1 MLEYMQRNKFFPFLF
16 LSLLL
21 CPLLTAQN
29 DLQFY
34 LNSAFNNNPALRE
47 SRNIISVKKLDKS
60 LTDAQYSLPQINLTA
75 NYLFVPYFNNDKI
88 VTTNPGP
95 NAIGYDASVTNGGLY
110 SAQVNVTKN
119 IFNGGVLD
127 AYYNQADL
135 QIKSN
140 EFNYELTKHNL
151 EKDVIDQYINC
162 WQAQQLYVLSTST
175 ADTLR
180 QQLKITQN
188 LMMKGLVKQS
198 DYLLLKIELE
208 TQQLAALQAF
218 NSLKSSIYQLN
229 VLAGL
234 QDTSIVTLDN
244 VKLNKTSISGPSK
257 FFNQYENDSLL
268 ILNQQDVFET
278 KYYPSLNLFFNAGL
292 NAVELNDI
300 QRKFGLSAGF
310 NFSLP
315 IYDGSQKS
323 ITRQQ
328 SQINLS
334 TIVSNRKTQEIL
346 IKNKIKESSSQVEYN
361 ISSLQSIYSQLDDY
375 NKILTLMN
383 SELMHGQLSMV
394 DYITIIKNYLDLK
407 KNEISSSAAYQLA
420 VNQFNYWNW

>member
-1 MLEYMQRNKFFPFLF
+1 MKRNNIFLLF
-16 LSLLL
+16 LALLL

-34 LNSAFNNNPALRE
+34 LNSAFRNNPILNE
-47 SRNIISVKKLDKS
+47 SQNNISVKKLDKS
-60 LTDAQYSLPQINLTA
+60 LTEAEYAYPQINFTA

-88 VTTNPGP
+88 VTANPGP

-119 IFNGGVLD
+119 IFNGGVID
-127 AYYNQADL
+127 TYNNQTDL

-140 EFNYELTKHNL
+140 ELNYELTKHNL
-151 EKDVIDQYINC
+151 EKDVIDQYITC
-162 WQAQQLYVLSTST
+162 WQTQELYILSVSTTNTLQQQLG
-175 ADTLR
+175 
-180 QQLKITQN
+180 ITKN
-188 LMMKGLVKQS
+188 LMTKGLVKQS
-198 DYLLLKIELE
+198 DYLLLKIEFE
-208 TQQLAALQAF
+208 TQQLAALQVLA
-218 NSLKSSIYQLN
+218 SLKSSIYQLN
-229 VLAGL
+229 VLAGM
-234 QDTSIVTLDN
+234 QDSAIVTLDT
-244 VKLNKTSISGPSK
+244 VKLNKTVLDGHSK

-268 ILNQQDVFET
+268 ILNQQNVFET
-278 KYYPSLNLFFNAGL
+278 KYYPQLNLFFNAGL

-334 TIVSNRKTQEIL
+334 TIVSNRKNQETL
-346 IKNKIKESSSQVEYN
+346 LKNKIKESSSQVEYYTG
-361 ISSLQSIYSQLDDY
+361 SLQSITSQLEDY
-375 NKILTLMN
+375 DKIIILLN

-394 DYITIIKNYLDLK
+394 DYITIIKNYFDLK
-407 KNEISSSAAYQLA
+407 KNKISSSAAYQQA

>member
-1 MLEYMQRNKFFPFLF
+1 M
-16 LSLLL
+16 
-21 CPLLTAQN
+21 AQN

-34 LNSAFNNNPALRE
+34 LNSAFNNNPALKE
-47 SRNIISVKKLDKS
+47 SRNIINVKKLDKS

-75 NYLFVPYFNNDKI
+75 NYLFVPYLNNDKI

-127 AYYNQADL
+127 TYYNQADL

-162 WQAQQLYVLSTST
+162 WQAQELYTLSTST

-180 QQLKITQN
+180 QQLNITYN

-208 TQQLAALQAF
+208 TQQLTALQAL

-229 VLAGL
+229 VLAGIP
-234 QDTSIVTLDN
+234 DTSVVTLDI
-244 VKLNKTSISGPSK
+244 VKLNKTSINGPSK

-300 QRKFGLSAGF
+300 QRKLGISAGF

-334 TIVSNRKTQEIL
+334 TIESNRKTQEIL
-346 IKNKIKESSSQVEYN
+346 IKNKIKESSSQVEYDT
-361 ISSLQSIYSQLDDY
+361 SSLQSIAVQLEDY
-375 NKILTLMN
+375 NKILVLMN

-407 KNEISSSAAYQLA
+407 KNEISSSAAYQQAL
-420 VNQFNYWNW
+420 NQFNYWNW

>member
-1 MLEYMQRNKFFPFLF
+1 
-16 LSLLL
+16 
-21 CPLLTAQN
+21 
-29 DLQFY
+29 
-34 LNSAFNNNPALRE
+34 
-47 SRNIISVKKLDKS
+47 
-60 LTDAQYSLPQINLTA
+60 
-75 NYLFVPYFNNDKI
+75 
-88 VTTNPGP
+88 
-95 NAIGYDASVTNGGLY
+95 
-110 SAQVNVTKN
+110 
-119 IFNGGVLD
+119 
-127 AYYNQADL
+127 
-135 QIKSN
+135 
-140 EFNYELTKHNL
+140 
-151 EKDVIDQYINC
+151 
-162 WQAQQLYVLSTST
+162 
-175 ADTLR
+175 
-180 QQLKITQN
+180 
-188 LMMKGLVKQS
+188 MMKGLVKQS
-198 DYLLLKIELE
+198 DYLLLKIEIE
-208 TQQLAALQAF
+208 TQQLAALQAL

-229 VLAGL
+229 VLAGIP
-234 QDTSIVTLDN
+234 DTSIVTLDV
-244 VKLNKTSISGPSK
+244 VKLNKTPIMGPSK
-257 FFNQYENDSLL
+257 FFNRYENDSLL

-278 KYYPSLNLFFNAGL
+278 KYYPQLNLFFNAGL

-346 IKNKIKESSSQVEYN
+346 ITNKIKESSSQVEYN
-361 ISSLQSIYSQLDDY
+361 IGSLQSISSQLEDY

-394 DYITIIKNYLDLK
+394 DYITIIKNYFGLK

>member
-1 MLEYMQRNKFFPFLF
+1 MDRNNIFFLLLF
-16 LSLLL
+16 SLLL

-34 LNSAFNNNPALRE
+34 LTSAFRNNPSLKE
-47 SRNIISVKKLDKS
+47 SQNNIRVKNLDKS
-60 LTDAQYSLPQINLTA
+60 LNKAEHMYPQISLTA

-88 VTTNPGP
+88 VTANPDP

-119 IFNGGVLD
+119 LFNGGVVD
-127 AYYNQADL
+127 AFNNQADL

-140 EFNYELTKHNL
+140 EFNYQLTKHNL

-162 WQAQQLYVLSTST
+162 WQAQELFILSTST
-175 ADTLR
+175 ADTLK
-180 QQLKITQN
+180 QQLGITKN
-188 LMMKGLVKQS
+188 LMTKGLVKQS
-198 DYLLLKIELE
+198 DYLLLKIEFE
-208 TQQLAALQAF
+208 TQELAALQALASF
-218 NSLKSSIYQLN
+218 KSAIYQLN
-229 VLAGL
+229 VLAGI
-234 QDTSIVTLDN
+234 QDTANVVLDTI
-244 VKLNKTSISGPSK
+244 KLNKTVISGPSK

-268 ILNQQDVFET
+268 ILSQQDVFET
-278 KYYPSLNLFFNAGL
+278 KYYPQFNLFFNAGL
-292 NAVELNDI
+292 NAVDLNDI

-328 SQINLS
+328 SQINLN
-334 TIVSNRKTQEIL
+334 TIVSNRKSQEIL
-346 IKNKIKESSSQVEYN
+346 LKNKIKESSSQVEYYG
-361 ISSLQSIYSQLDDY
+361 SSLQSIASQLEDY
-375 NKILTLMN
+375 NKIIILLN

-394 DYITIIKNYLDLK
+394 EYITITKNYFDLK

>member
-1 MLEYMQRNKFFPFLF
+1 MQRNNFFPFLL

-34 LNSAFNNNPALRE
+34 LNSAFNNNPTLKE
-47 SRNIISVKKLDKS
+47 SRNIINVKKLDKS
-60 LTDAQYSLPQINLTA
+60 LSDAQYSLPQINLTA

-127 AYYNQADL
+127 AYYNQAEL
-135 QIKSN
+135 HIKSN

-162 WQAQQLYVLSTST
+162 WQAQQLYILSTST

-180 QQLKITQN
+180 QQLNITQN

-198 DYLLLKIELE
+198 DYLLLKIEFE
-208 TQQLAALQAF
+208 TQQLAALQAL

-234 QDTSIVTLDN
+234 LDTSIVTLDN
-244 VKLNKTSISGPSK
+244 VKLIKTSISGTSK

-278 KYYPSLNLFFNAGL
+278 KYYPQLNLFFNAGL

-346 IKNKIKESSSQVEYN
+346 IKNKIKESSSQVEFN
-361 ISSLQSIYSQLDDY
+361 ISSLHSISSQLDDY

-394 DYITIIKNYLDLK
+394 DYITIIRNYLDLK

>member
-1 MLEYMQRNKFFPFLF
+1 MKRNKIFLLF

-34 LNSAFNNNPALRE
+34 LTSAVRNNPSLKE
-47 SRNIISVKKLDKS
+47 SQNNIRVKNLDKS
-60 LTDAQYSLPQINLTA
+60 LNEAEHMYPQISLTA

-88 VTTNPGP
+88 VTANPDP

-119 IFNGGVLD
+119 LFNGGVVD
-127 AYYNQADL
+127 AFNNQADL

-140 EFNYELTKHNL
+140 EFNYQLTKHNL

-162 WQAQQLYVLSTST
+162 WQAQELFILSTST
-175 ADTLR
+175 ADTLK
-180 QQLKITQN
+180 QQLGITKN
-188 LMMKGLVKQS
+188 LMRKGLVKQS
-198 DYLLLKIELE
+198 DYLLLKIEFE
-208 TQQLAALQAF
+208 TQELAALQALASF
-218 NSLKSSIYQLN
+218 KSAIYQLN
-229 VLAGL
+229 VLAGI
-234 QDTSIVTLDN
+234 QDTANVVLDTI
-244 VKLNKTSISGPSK
+244 KLNKTVISGPSK

-268 ILNQQDVFET
+268 ILSQQDVFET
-278 KYYPSLNLFFNAGL
+278 KYYPQLNLFFNAGL
-292 NAVELNDI
+292 NAVDLNDI

-328 SQINLS
+328 SQINLN
-334 TIVSNRKTQEIL
+334 TIVSNRKNQETL
-346 IKNKIKESSSQVEYN
+346 LKNKIKESSSQVEYYV
-361 ISSLQSIYSQLDDY
+361 SSLQSITSQLEDY
-375 NKILTLMN
+375 NKIIILLN

-394 DYITIIKNYLDLK
+394 DYITIIKNYFDLK

>member
-1 MLEYMQRNKFFPFLF
+1 MKRNNIFLLF
-16 LSLLL
+16 LALLL

-34 LNSAFNNNPALRE
+34 LNSAFRNNPILKE
-47 SRNIISVKKLDKS
+47 SQNNISVRKLDKS
-60 LTDAQYSLPQINLTA
+60 LTEAEYSYPQINFTA

-88 VTTNPGP
+88 VTANPGP

-119 IFNGGVLD
+119 IFNGGVID
-127 AYYNQADL
+127 TYNNQTDL

-140 EFNYELTKHNL
+140 ELNYELTKHNL

-162 WQAQQLYVLSTST
+162 WQAQELYILSVST
-175 ADTLR
+175 ADTLK
-180 QQLKITQN
+180 QQLGITKN
-188 LMMKGLVKQS
+188 LMTKGLVKQS
-198 DYLLLKIELE
+198 DYLLLKIEFE
-208 TQQLAALQAF
+208 TQQLSSLQALA
-218 NSLKSSIYQLN
+218 SLKSSIYQLN
-229 VLAGL
+229 VLAGI
-234 QDTSIVTLDN
+234 QDSAIVALDT
-244 VKLNKTSISGPSK
+244 VKLNKTVIDGHSK

-268 ILNQQDVFET
+268 ILNQQNVFET
-278 KYYPSLNLFFNAGL
+278 KYYPQLNLFFNAGL

-334 TIVSNRKTQEIL
+334 TIVSNRKNQETL
-346 IKNKIKESSSQVEYN
+346 LKNKIKESSSQVEYYT
-361 ISSLQSIYSQLDDY
+361 SSLQSITSQLEDY
-375 NKILTLMN
+375 DKIIILLN

-394 DYITIIKNYLDLK
+394 DYITIIKNYFDLK
-407 KNEISSSAAYQLA
+407 KNKISSSAAYQQA

>member
-1 MLEYMQRNKFFPFLF
+1 MKRNKIFLLF

-34 LNSAFNNNPALRE
+34 LTSAVRNNPSLKE
-47 SRNIISVKKLDKS
+47 SQNNIRVKNLDKS
-60 LTDAQYSLPQINLTA
+60 LNEAEHMYPQISLTA

-88 VTTNPGP
+88 VTANPDP

-119 IFNGGVLD
+119 LFNGGVVD
-127 AYYNQADL
+127 AFNNQADL

-140 EFNYELTKHNL
+140 EFNYQLTKHNL

-162 WQAQQLYVLSTST
+162 WQVQELFILSTST
-175 ADTLR
+175 ADTLK
-180 QQLKITQN
+180 QQLGITKN
-188 LMMKGLVKQS
+188 LMTKGLVKQS
-198 DYLLLKIELE
+198 DYLLLKIEFE
-208 TQQLAALQAF
+208 TQQLAALQALA
-218 NSLKSSIYQLN
+218 SLKSTIYQLN
-229 VLAGL
+229 VLTGI
-234 QDTSIVTLDN
+234 QDTSIVLIDT
-244 VKLNKTSISGPSK
+244 VKLNKTVISGPSK
-257 FFNQYENDSLL
+257 FFTQYENDSLL
-268 ILNQQDVFET
+268 ILSQQDVFET
-278 KYYPSLNLFFNAGL
+278 KYYPQFNLFFNAGL
-292 NAVELNDI
+292 NAVDLNDI

-334 TIVSNRKTQEIL
+334 TIVSNRKNQEIL
-346 IKNKIKESSSQVEYN
+346 LKNKIKESSSQIEYYA
-361 ISSLQSIYSQLDDY
+361 SSLQSIASQLDDY
-375 NKILTLMN
+375 NKIIILLN

-394 DYITIIKNYLDLK
+394 DYITIIKNYFDLK

-420 VNQFNYWNW
+420 LNQFNYWNW

>member
-1 MLEYMQRNKFFPFLF
+1 MKRNKIFLLF

-34 LNSAFNNNPALRE
+34 LTSAVRNNPSLKE
-47 SRNIISVKKLDKS
+47 SQNNIRVKNLDKS
-60 LTDAQYSLPQINLTA
+60 LNEAEHMYPQISLTA

-88 VTTNPGP
+88 VTANPDP

-119 IFNGGVLD
+119 LFNGGVVD
-127 AYYNQADL
+127 AFNNQADL

-140 EFNYELTKHNL
+140 EFNYQLTKHNL

-162 WQAQQLYVLSTST
+162 WQAQELFILSTST
-175 ADTLR
+175 ADTLK
-180 QQLKITQN
+180 QQLGITKN
-188 LMMKGLVKQS
+188 LMTKGLVKQS
-198 DYLLLKIELE
+198 DYLLLKIEFE
-208 TQQLAALQAF
+208 TQQLAALQALA
-218 NSLKSSIYQLN
+218 SLKSTIYQLN
-229 VLAGL
+229 VLTGI
-234 QDTSIVTLDN
+234 QDTSIVLIDT
-244 VKLNKTSISGPSK
+244 VKLNKTVISGPSK
-257 FFNQYENDSLL
+257 FFTQYENDSLL
-268 ILNQQDVFET
+268 ILSQQDVFET
-278 KYYPSLNLFFNAGL
+278 KYYPQFNLFFNAGL
-292 NAVELNDI
+292 NAVDLNDI

-334 TIVSNRKTQEIL
+334 TIVSNRKNQEIL
-346 IKNKIKESSSQVEYN
+346 LKNKIKESSSQIEYYA
-361 ISSLQSIYSQLDDY
+361 SSLQSIASQLDDY
-375 NKILTLMN
+375 NKIIILLN

-394 DYITIIKNYLDLK
+394 DYITIIKNYFDLK

-420 VNQFNYWNW
+420 LNQFNYWNW

>member
-1 MLEYMQRNKFFPFLF
+1 MQRNKFLSLLF
-16 LSLLL
+16 LSILL
-21 CPLLTAQN
+21 CPLLKAQN

-34 LNSAFNNNPALRE
+34 LNSAFNNNPALKE

-60 LTDAQYSLPQINLTA
+60 LTDAQYSLPQISLTA
-75 NYLFVPYFNNDKI
+75 NYMFVPYFYNDKI

-95 NAIGYDASVTNGGLY
+95 TAIGYDASVTNGGLY

-162 WQAQQLYVLSTST
+162 WQAQQLYILSTST

-180 QQLKITQN
+180 QQLNITQN

-198 DYLLLKIELE
+198 DYLLLKIEIE
-208 TQQLAALQAF
+208 TQQLSALQAL
-218 NSLKSSIYQLN
+218 NSFKNSIYQLN
-229 VLAGL
+229 VLAGIP
-234 QDTSIVTLDN
+234 DTSIVTLEV
-244 VKLNKTSISGPSK
+244 VKLNKTLVIGPSK
-257 FFNQYENDSLL
+257 FFYRYENDSLL

-278 KYYPSLNLFFNAGL
+278 KYYPQLNLFFNAGL

-328 SQINLS
+328 SQINLN

-346 IKNKIKESSSQVEYN
+346 ITNKIKESSSQVEYN
-361 ISSLQSIYSQLDDY
+361 IGSLQSISSQLEDY
-375 NKILTLMN
+375 NKILILMK

-394 DYITIIKNYLDLK
+394 DYITIIKNFFDLK

>member
-1 MLEYMQRNKFFPFLF
+1 MERNNIFFLLLF
-16 LSLLL
+16 SLLL

-34 LNSAFNNNPALRE
+34 LTSAFRNNPSLKE
-47 SRNIISVKKLDKS
+47 SQNNIRVKNLDKS
-60 LTDAQYSLPQINLTA
+60 LNEAEHMYPQISLTA

-88 VTTNPGP
+88 VTANPDP
-95 NAIGYDASVTNGGLY
+95 DAIGYDASVTNGGLY

-119 IFNGGVLD
+119 LFNGGVVD
-127 AYYNQADL
+127 AFNNQADL

-140 EFNYELTKHNL
+140 EFNYQLTKHNL

-162 WQAQQLYVLSTST
+162 WQAQELFILSTST
-175 ADTLR
+175 ADTLK
-180 QQLKITQN
+180 QQLGITKN
-188 LMMKGLVKQS
+188 LMTKGLVKQS
-198 DYLLLKIELE
+198 DYLLLKIEFE
-208 TQQLAALQAF
+208 TQELAALQALASF
-218 NSLKSSIYQLN
+218 KSAIYQLN
-229 VLAGL
+229 VLAGI
-234 QDTSIVTLDN
+234 QDTANVVLDTI
-244 VKLNKTSISGPSK
+244 KLNKTVISGPSK

-268 ILNQQDVFET
+268 ILSQQDVFET
-278 KYYPSLNLFFNAGL
+278 KYYPQFNLFFNAGL
-292 NAVELNDI
+292 NAVDLNDI

-328 SQINLS
+328 SQIYLN
-334 TIVSNRKTQEIL
+334 TIVSNRKNQETL
-346 IKNKIKESSSQVEYN
+346 LKNKIKESSSQVEYYV
-361 ISSLQSIYSQLDDY
+361 SSLHSITSQLEDY
-375 NKILTLMN
+375 NKIIILLN

-394 DYITIIKNYLDLK
+394 DYITIIKNYFDLK
-407 KNEISSSAAYQLA
+407 KNEISSSAAYQQA

>member
-1 MLEYMQRNKFFPFLF
+1 MKRNNNISLLF

-34 LNSAFNNNPALRE
+34 LNSAIKNNPSLKE
-47 SRNIISVKKLDKS
+47 SQNNISVKKLDKS
-60 LTDAQYSLPQINLTA
+60 LTEAEYILPQINLTA

-88 VTTNPGP
+88 VTANPGP

-119 IFNGGVLD
+119 LFNGGVID
-127 AYYNQADL
+127 TYNNQADL

-140 EFNYELTKHNL
+140 ELNYELNKHNL
-151 EKDVIDQYINC
+151 EKDIIDQYISC
-162 WQAQQLYVLSTST
+162 WQAQELYILSAST
-175 ADTLR
+175 ADTLK
-180 QQLKITQN
+180 QQLGITKS
-188 LMMKGLVKQS
+188 LMTKGLVKQS
-198 DYLLLKIELE
+198 DYLLLKVEFE
-208 TQQLAALQAF
+208 TQQLAALQALA
-218 NSLKSSIYQLN
+218 SLKSSIYQLN
-229 VLAGL
+229 VLAGI
-234 QDTSIVTLDN
+234 QDSSIVILDK
-244 VKLNKTSISGPSK
+244 VKLNKTVISGPSK
-257 FFNQYENDSLL
+257 FFNRYENDSLL
-268 ILNQQDVFET
+268 ILNQQNVFET
-278 KYYPSLNLFFNAGL
+278 KYYPQFNLFFSAGL
-292 NAVELNDI
+292 NAVDFNDI

-334 TIVSNRKTQEIL
+334 TIVSNRKNQEIL
-346 IKNKIKESSSQVEYN
+346 LKNKIKESSSQVEYY
-361 ISSLQSIYSQLDDY
+361 ISSLQSITSQLEDY
-375 NKILTLMN
+375 NKIIILLN
-383 SELMHGQLSMV
+383 SELMHGQLAMV
-394 DYITIIKNYLDLK
+394 DYITIIKNYFDLK
-407 KNEISSSAAYQLA
+407 KNEISSSAAYQQA

>member
-1 MLEYMQRNKFFPFLF
+1 MKRYNNISLLF

-34 LNSAFNNNPALRE
+34 LNSAIKNNPSLKE
-47 SRNIISVKKLDKS
+47 SQNNISVKKLDKS
-60 LTDAQYSLPQINLTA
+60 LTEAEYILPQINLTA

-88 VTTNPGP
+88 VTANPGP

-119 IFNGGVLD
+119 LFNGGVID
-127 AYYNQADL
+127 TYNNQADL

-140 EFNYELTKHNL
+140 ELNYELNKHNL
-151 EKDVIDQYINC
+151 EKDIIDQYINC
-162 WQAQQLYVLSTST
+162 WQAQELYILSAST
-175 ADTLR
+175 ADTLK
-180 QQLKITQN
+180 QQLGITKS
-188 LMMKGLVKQS
+188 LMTKGLVKQS
-198 DYLLLKIELE
+198 DYLLLKVELE
-208 TQQLAALQAF
+208 TQQLAALQALA
-218 NSLKSSIYQLN
+218 SLKSSIYQLN
-229 VLAGL
+229 VLAGI
-234 QDTSIVTLDN
+234 QDSSIVILDK
-244 VKLNKTSISGPSK
+244 VKLNKTVISGPSK
-257 FFNQYENDSLL
+257 FFNRYENDSLL
-268 ILNQQDVFET
+268 ILNQQNVFEI
-278 KYYPSLNLFFNAGL
+278 KYYPQFNLFFNAGL
-292 NAVELNDI
+292 NAVDFNDI
-300 QRKFGLSAGF
+300 QRKFGLSTGF

-334 TIVSNRKTQEIL
+334 TIVSNRKNQEIL
-346 IKNKIKESSSQVEYN
+346 LKNKIKESTSQVEYYV
-361 ISSLQSIYSQLDDY
+361 SSLQSITSQLDDY
-375 NKILTLMN
+375 NKIIILLN

-394 DYITIIKNYLDLK
+394 DYITIIKNYFDLK
-407 KNEISSSAAYQLA
+407 KNEISSSAAHQLA

>member
-1 MLEYMQRNKFFPFLF
+1 MQRNIF
-16 LSLLL
+16 LSFLLLAFFL
-21 CPLLTAQN
+21 CPLLKAQN

-34 LNSAFNNNPALRE
+34 LNSAFNNNPALKE

-127 AYYNQADL
+127 AYFNQADL

-140 EFNYELTKHNL
+140 EFIYELTKHNL

-162 WQAQQLYVLSTST
+162 WQAQELYILSTST
-175 ADTLR
+175 ADTLL
-180 QQLKITQN
+180 QQLNITQN

-198 DYLLLKIELE
+198 DYLLLKIEFE
-208 TQQLAALQAF
+208 TQQLAALQAL

-257 FFNQYENDSLL
+257 FFSQYENDSLI

-334 TIVSNRKTQEIL
+334 TVVSNRKTQEIL

-361 ISSLQSIYSQLDDY
+361 ISSLQSITSQLDEY
-375 NKILTLMN
+375 NKIIILMN

-394 DYITIIKNYLDLK
+394 DYITIIKNYFDLK
-407 KNEISSSAAYQLA
+407 KNEISSLAAYQQA

>member
-1 MLEYMQRNKFFPFLF
+1 MKRNNIFLLF
-16 LSLLL
+16 LALLL

-34 LNSAFNNNPALRE
+34 LNSAFRNNPILNE
-47 SRNIISVKKLDKS
+47 SQNNISVKKLDKS
-60 LTDAQYSLPQINLTA
+60 LTEAEYAYPQINFTA

-88 VTTNPGP
+88 VTANPGP

-119 IFNGGVLD
+119 IFNGGVID
-127 AYYNQADL
+127 TYNNQTDL

-140 EFNYELTKHNL
+140 ELNYELTKHNL
-151 EKDVIDQYINC
+151 EKDVIDQYITC
-162 WQAQQLYVLSTST
+162 WQTQELYILSVSTTNTLQQQLG
-175 ADTLR
+175 
-180 QQLKITQN
+180 ITKN
-188 LMMKGLVKQS
+188 LMTKGLVKQS
-198 DYLLLKIELE
+198 DYLLLKIEFE
-208 TQQLAALQAF
+208 TQQLAALQVLA
-218 NSLKSSIYQLN
+218 SLKSSIYQLN
-229 VLAGL
+229 VLAGM
-234 QDTSIVTLDN
+234 QDSAIVTLDT
-244 VKLNKTSISGPSK
+244 VKLNKTVLDGHSK

-268 ILNQQDVFET
+268 ILNQQNVFET
-278 KYYPSLNLFFNAGL
+278 KYYPQLNLFFNAGL

-334 TIVSNRKTQEIL
+334 TIVSNRKNQETL
-346 IKNKIKESSSQVEYN
+346 LKNKIKESSSQVEYYTG
-361 ISSLQSIYSQLDDY
+361 SLQSITSQLEDY
-375 NKILTLMN
+375 DKIIILLN

-394 DYITIIKNYLDLK
+394 DYITIIKNYFDLK
-407 KNEISSSAAYQLA
+407 KNKISSSAGYQQA

>member
-1 MLEYMQRNKFFPFLF
+1 MKRYNNISLLF

-34 LNSAFNNNPALRE
+34 LNSAIKNNPSLKE
-47 SRNIISVKKLDKS
+47 SQNNISVKKLDKS
-60 LTDAQYSLPQINLTA
+60 LTEAEYILPQINLTA

-88 VTTNPGP
+88 VTANPGP
-95 NAIGYDASVTNGGLY
+95 TAIGYDASVTNGGLY

-119 IFNGGVLD
+119 LFNGGVID
-127 AYYNQADL
+127 TYNNQADL

-140 EFNYELTKHNL
+140 ELNYELNKHNL
-151 EKDVIDQYINC
+151 EKDIIDQYINC
-162 WQAQQLYVLSTST
+162 WQAQELYILSAST
-175 ADTLR
+175 ADTLK
-180 QQLKITQN
+180 QQLGITKS
-188 LMMKGLVKQS
+188 LMTKGLVKQS
-198 DYLLLKIELE
+198 DYLLLKVEFE
-208 TQQLAALQAF
+208 TQQLAALQALA
-218 NSLKSSIYQLN
+218 SLKSSIYQLN
-229 VLAGL
+229 VLAGI
-234 QDTSIVTLDN
+234 QDSSIVILDK
-244 VKLNKTSISGPSK
+244 VKLNKTVISGPSK
-257 FFNQYENDSLL
+257 FFNRYENDSLL
-268 ILNQQDVFET
+268 ILNQQNGFET
-278 KYYPSLNLFFNAGL
+278 KYYPQFNLFFNAGL
-292 NAVELNDI
+292 NAVDFNDI

-334 TIVSNRKTQEIL
+334 TIVSNRKNQEIL
-346 IKNKIKESSSQVEYN
+346 LKNKIKESTSQVEYYV
-361 ISSLQSIYSQLDDY
+361 SSLQSITSQLDDY
-375 NKILTLMN
+375 NKIIILLN

-394 DYITIIKNYLDLK
+394 DYITIIKNYFDLK
-407 KNEISSSAAYQLA
+407 KNEISSSAAYQQA

>member
-1 MLEYMQRNKFFPFLF
+1 
-16 LSLLL
+16 
-21 CPLLTAQN
+21 
-29 DLQFY
+29 
-34 LNSAFNNNPALRE
+34 
-47 SRNIISVKKLDKS
+47 
-60 LTDAQYSLPQINLTA
+60 
-75 NYLFVPYFNNDKI
+75 
-88 VTTNPGP
+88 
-95 NAIGYDASVTNGGLY
+95 
-110 SAQVNVTKN
+110 
-119 IFNGGVLD
+119 
-127 AYYNQADL
+127 
-135 QIKSN
+135 
-140 EFNYELTKHNL
+140 
-151 EKDVIDQYINC
+151 
-162 WQAQQLYVLSTST
+162 
-175 ADTLR
+175 
-180 QQLKITQN
+180 
-188 LMMKGLVKQS
+188 MKGLVKQS
-198 DYLLLKIELE
+198 DYLLLKIEIE
-208 TQQLAALQAF
+208 TQQLAALQAL

-244 VKLNKTSISGPSK
+244 VKLNKTSISGLSK
-257 FFNQYENDSLL
+257 FFSQYENDSLL

-278 KYYPSLNLFFNAGL
+278 KYYPQLNFFFNAGL

-300 QRKFGLSAGF
+300 QRKLGLSAGF

-328 SQINLS
+328 SQINLN

-346 IKNKIKESSSQVEYN
+346 IKNKIKESTSQVEYN
-361 ISSLQSIYSQLDDY
+361 ISSLQSISSQLDDY

>member
-1 MLEYMQRNKFFPFLF
+1 MKRYNNISLLF

-21 CPLLTAQN
+21 CPILSAQN
-29 DLQFY
+29 DLKFY
-34 LNSAFNNNPALRE
+34 LSSAVRNNPSLKE
-47 SRNIISVKKLDKS
+47 SQNNIRVKNLDKS
-60 LTDAQYSLPQINLTA
+60 LTEAEHIYPQINLTA

-88 VTTNPGP
+88 VTANPDP

-119 IFNGGVLD
+119 LFNGGVFD
-127 AYYNQADL
+127 AFNNQADL

-151 EKDVIDQYINC
+151 EKDITDQYINC
-162 WQAQQLYVLSTST
+162 WQAQELYILSTST
-175 ADTLR
+175 ADTLK
-180 QQLKITQN
+180 QQLGITKN

-198 DYLLLKIELE
+198 DYLLLKIEFE
-208 TQQLAALQAF
+208 TQQLAALQALA
-218 NSLKSSIYQLN
+218 SLKSAVYQLN
-229 VLAGL
+229 VLAGI
-234 QDTSIVTLDN
+234 QDTAIVLLDT
-244 VKLNKTSISGPSK
+244 VKLNKTVISGPSK
-257 FFNQYENDSLL
+257 FFNQYQNDSLL
-268 ILNQQDVFET
+268 ILSQQNVFET
-278 KYYPSLNLFFNAGL
+278 KYYPQFNVFFNAGL
-292 NAVELNDI
+292 NAVDFNDI

-334 TIVSNRKTQEIL
+334 TVISNRKNQEIL
-346 IKNKIKESSSQVEYN
+346 LKNKIKESTSQVEFYV
-361 ISSLQSIYSQLDDY
+361 SPLQSITSQLEDY
-375 NKILTLMN
+375 NKIIILLN
-383 SELMHGQLSMV
+383 SELIHGQLSMV
-394 DYITIIKNYLDLK
+394 DYITIIKNYFDLK
-407 KNEISSSAAYQLA
+407 KNEISSSAAYQQA

>member
-1 MLEYMQRNKFFPFLF
+1 MQRNNILSLLF

-34 LNSAFNNNPALRE
+34 LNSAIRNNPTLKE
-47 SRNIISVKKLDKS
+47 SQNNINVKKLDKS
-60 LTDAQYSLPQINLTA
+60 LTEAQYILPQVNLTA

-88 VTTNPGP
+88 VTANPGP

-110 SAQVNVTKN
+110 SAQLNVTKN
-119 IFNGGVLD
+119 IFNGGVVD
-127 AYYNQADL
+127 TYNNQTDL

-140 EFNYELTKHNL
+140 ELNYELTKHNL

-162 WQAQQLYVLSTST
+162 WQAQELYILSNST
-175 ADTLR
+175 ADTLK
-180 QQLKITQN
+180 QQLGITKN
-188 LMMKGLVKQS
+188 LMLKGLVKQS
-198 DYLLLKIELE
+198 DYLLLKIEFE

-218 NSLKSSIYQLN
+218 ASLKSSIYQLN
-229 VLAGL
+229 VLAGI

-244 VKLNKTSISGPSK
+244 VKLNTTLIIGPSK

-278 KYYPSLNLFFNAGL
+278 KYYPQFNLFFNAGL
-292 NAVELNDI
+292 NAVDFNDI

-323 ITRQQ
+323 ITHQQ

-334 TIVSNRKTQEIL
+334 SIVSNKKNQETL
-346 IKNKIKESSSQVEYN
+346 LKNKIKESSSQVEYYT
-361 ISSLQSIYSQLDDY
+361 SSLQSITSQLEDY
-375 NKILTLMN
+375 NKIIILLN

-394 DYITIIKNYLDLK
+394 DYITIIKNYFDLK
-407 KNEISSSAAYQLA
+407 KNEISSSAAYQQA

>member
-1 MLEYMQRNKFFPFLF
+1 MKRNNIFLLF
-16 LSLLL
+16 LALLL

-34 LNSAFNNNPALRE
+34 LNSAFRNNPILNE
-47 SRNIISVKKLDKS
+47 SQNNICVKKLDKS
-60 LTDAQYSLPQINLTA
+60 LTEAEYAYPQINFTA

-88 VTTNPGP
+88 VTANPGP

-119 IFNGGVLD
+119 IFNGGVID
-127 AYYNQADL
+127 TYNNQTDL

-140 EFNYELTKHNL
+140 ELNYELTKHNL
-151 EKDVIDQYINC
+151 EKDVIDQYITC
-162 WQAQQLYVLSTST
+162 WQTQELYILSVSTTNTLQQQLG
-175 ADTLR
+175 
-180 QQLKITQN
+180 ITKN
-188 LMMKGLVKQS
+188 LMTKGLVKQS
-198 DYLLLKIELE
+198 DYLLLKIEFE
-208 TQQLAALQAF
+208 TQQLAALQVLA
-218 NSLKSSIYQLN
+218 SLKSSIYQLN
-229 VLAGL
+229 VLAGM
-234 QDTSIVTLDN
+234 QDSAIVTLDT
-244 VKLNKTSISGPSK
+244 VKLNKTVLDGHSK

-268 ILNQQDVFET
+268 ILNQQNVFET
-278 KYYPSLNLFFNAGL
+278 KYYPQLNLFFNAGL

-334 TIVSNRKTQEIL
+334 TIVSNRKNQETL
-346 IKNKIKESSSQVEYN
+346 LKNKIKESSSQVEYYTG
-361 ISSLQSIYSQLDDY
+361 SLQSITSQLEDY
-375 NKILTLMN
+375 DKIIILLN

-394 DYITIIKNYLDLK
+394 DYITIIKNYFDLK
-407 KNEISSSAAYQLA
+407 KNKISSSAAYQQA

>member
-1 MLEYMQRNKFFPFLF
+1 MKRNNIFLLF
-16 LSLLL
+16 LTLLL

-34 LNSAFNNNPALRE
+34 LNSAFRNNPILKE
-47 SRNIISVKKLDKS
+47 SLNNISVKKLDKS
-60 LTDAQYSLPQINLTA
+60 LTEAEYAYPQINFTA

-88 VTTNPGP
+88 VTANPGP

-119 IFNGGVLD
+119 IFNGGVID
-127 AYYNQADL
+127 TYNNQTDL

-140 EFNYELTKHNL
+140 ELNYELTRHNL
-151 EKDVIDQYINC
+151 EKDVIDQYITC
-162 WQAQQLYVLSTST
+162 WQAQELYILSVST
-175 ADTLR
+175 ADTLQ
-180 QQLKITQN
+180 QQLGITNN
-188 LMMKGLVKQS
+188 LMTKGLVKQS
-198 DYLLLKIELE
+198 DYLLLKIEFE
-208 TQQLAALQAF
+208 TQQLAALQALA
-218 NSLKSSIYQLN
+218 SLKSSIYQLN
-229 VLAGL
+229 VLAGI
-234 QDTSIVTLDN
+234 QDSAIVALDT
-244 VKLNKTSISGPSK
+244 VKLNKTVIDGHSK

-268 ILNQQDVFET
+268 ILNQQNVFET
-278 KYYPSLNLFFNAGL
+278 KYYPQLNLFFNAGL

-334 TIVSNRKTQEIL
+334 TIVSNRKNQETL
-346 IKNKIKESSSQVEYN
+346 LKNKIKESSSQVEYYT
-361 ISSLQSIYSQLDDY
+361 SSLQSITSQLGDY
-375 NKILTLMN
+375 DKIIILLN

-394 DYITIIKNYLDLK
+394 DYITIIKNYFDLK
-407 KNEISSSAAYQLA
+407 KNKISSSAAYQQA

>member
-1 MLEYMQRNKFFPFLF
+1 MKRNNIFLLF
-16 LSLLL
+16 LSLFL
-21 CPLLTAQN
+21 CPLLKAQN

-34 LNSAFNNNPALRE
+34 LNSAFRNNPTLQE
-47 SRNIISVKKLDKS
+47 SQNNISVKKLDKS
-60 LTDAQYSLPQINLTA
+60 LTEAQYILPQINLTA

-88 VTTNPGP
+88 VTANSGP
-95 NAIGYDASVTNGGLY
+95 NAVGYDPSITNGGLY
-110 SAQVNVTKN
+110 SAQVNVSKN
-119 IFNGGVLD
+119 IFNGGVVD
-127 AYYNQADL
+127 VYNYQADL

-140 EFNYELTKHNL
+140 ELNYGLTKHNL

-162 WQAQQLYVLSTST
+162 WQAQELYILSTST
-175 ADTLR
+175 SDTLL
-180 QQLKITQN
+180 QQLSITKN

-198 DYLLLKIELE
+198 DYLLLKVEFE
-208 TQQLAALQAF
+208 NQQLAALQAF
-218 NSLKSSIYQLN
+218 ASLKSSIYQLN
-229 VLAGL
+229 VLAGI

-244 VKLNKTSISGPSK
+244 VKLNKTSNVGPSM

-278 KYYPSLNLFFNAGL
+278 KYYPQLNLFFNAGL

-300 QRKFGLSAGF
+300 QKKFGLSAGF

-334 TIVSNRKTQEIL
+334 TIVSNKKNQEVL
-346 IKNKIKESSSQVEYN
+346 IKNKIKESSSQVEYYIN
-361 ISSLQSIYSQLDDY
+361 SLQSITSQLEDY
-375 NKILTLMN
+375 NKIIILLN
-383 SELMHGQLSMV
+383 SELMHGQVSMV

-407 KNEISSSAAYQLA
+407 KNEISSSAAYQQA